1 MSLVV
6 GLTRFLI
13 LCAFVLLLP
22 ALATSQTPQ
31 PTPGWYKNSGPS
43 IMYEA
48 PSQNSILRVVW
59 ENSYIY
65 QHPGTDNLYWYAQVA
80 YQNIG
85 SQPLPV
91 ICPGATDPSIAKEHI
106 LGGIQEPPG
115 DRSRTRADFTAN
127 VQVLC
132 R

>member
-6 GLTRFLI
+6 GLARFLI

-48 PSQNSILRVVW
+48 PSQTSILRVVW

-91 ICPGATDPSIAKEHI
+91 ICPGATDPSIAKEPI
-106 LGGIQEPPG
+106 LGGIQEPLG

>member
-6 GLTRFLI
+6 GLARFLI

-48 PSQNSILRVVW
+48 PSQRLF
-59 ENSYIY
+59 
-65 QHPGTDNLYWYAQVA
+65 
-80 YQNIG
+80 
-85 SQPLPV
+85 
-91 ICPGATDPSIAKEHI
+91 KK
-106 LGGIQEPPG
+106 
-115 DRSRTRADFTAN
+115 
-127 VQVLC
+127 
-132 R
+132 

>member
-6 GLTRFLI
+6 GLARFLI

-31 PTPGWYKNSGPS
+31 PTPGWYKNSRPS

-48 PSQNSILRVVW
+48 PSQTSILRVVW

-91 ICPGATDPSIAKEHI
+91 ICPGATDPSIAKEPI
-106 LGGIQEPPG
+106 LGGIQEP
-115 DRSRTRADFTAN
+115 RR
-127 VQVLC
+127 
-132 R
+132 